1 MAPGLLFQLR
11 LYTQLY
17 INLLSQLLKL
27 SHPLAKVVVLEVR
40 ASVWIVVFFLLL
52 AFVDSLKVVRVNVF
66 NVGVLF

>member
-17 INLLSQLLKL
+17 INLLSQLLQL
-27 SHPLAKVVVLEVR
+27 SHPLAKVVVLEMR